1 MEQTIKDQ
9 QAPPAEKPG
18 KKIFNRALF
27 ISIPDEEPCSQDMN
41 PNNNSNTNSNK
52 EDIKYKPSSLN
63 PTPSD
68 SAYGD
73 KFISKS
79 LFKRLEE
86 ETPVNIQQITY
97 DMNSLNL
104 NTHINTSNN
113 EFIQDNPELP
123 DMNNPI
129 GLTNNMMLNQDTQ
142 QQQMGMNMGMNVV
155 YNNEMNSPN
164 GVGVNH
170 NNGVMMNQV
179 MGVNVNVGNEQMMEN
194 HMEEEEYIFEKFGK
208 RGWQCEKC
216 NNFNF
221 ESRTKCNR
229 CKINKM
235 PKSLARIREDE
246 IRENG
251 ERKKKPLIERE
262 GDWLC
267 TKCRNLNFAF
277 RQSCNRCKLPK
288 PQPQIQ
294 QQIQQQL
301 QPQLQPQLQQTL
313 NTYSQNNSNQNS
325 MDNWNYMNNMMK
337 MIQQQSPIQ
346 WGYNQNNNN
355 NNSNIYAYHFNNNY
369 RGFGSNGNNTNQN
382 Y

>member
-1 MEQTIKDQ
+1 MEQTIQEQ
-9 QAPPAEKPG
+9 QAPSEKAG

-27 ISIPDEEPCSQDMN
+27 ISIPDEEPCSQDLN

-104 NTHINTSNN
+104 NTNINIANN
-113 EFIQDNPELP
+113 ELAQDNQ
-123 DMNNPI
+123 DIADINNTI
-129 GLTNNMMLNQDTQ
+129 GLTNDMMLNQDGQ
-142 QQQMGMNMGMNVV
+142 QPQMGMNIGMNVV
-155 YNNEMNSPN
+155 YNNEMNSPS

-170 NNGVMMNQV
+170 SSGVMLG
-179 MGVNVNVGNEQMMEN
+179 MGVGVGGEQAMEGG

-235 PKSLARIREDE
+235 PKSLAKIREDE

-288 PQPQIQ
+288 PQPQMQ
-294 QQIQQQL
+294 NQL
-301 QPQLQPQLQQTL
+301 QPQLQTQLQSTL
-313 NTYSQNNSNQNS
+313 NTYSQSNSNQTN

-337 MIQQQSPIQ
+337 MIQQSPLQ
-346 WGYNQNNNN
+346 WGYNQNSN

-369 RGFGSNGNNTNQN
+369 RGFGTNGTNTNQN
-382 Y
+382 YQM

>member
-1 MEQTIKDQ
+1 
-9 QAPPAEKPG
+9 
-18 KKIFNRALF
+18 
-27 ISIPDEEPCSQDMN
+27 
-41 PNNNSNTNSNK
+41 
-52 EDIKYKPSSLN
+52 
-63 PTPSD
+63 
-68 SAYGD
+68 
-73 KFISKS
+73 
-79 LFKRLEE
+79 
-86 ETPVNIQQITY
+86 
-97 DMNSLNL
+97 
-104 NTHINTSNN
+104 
-113 EFIQDNPELP
+113 
-123 DMNNPI
+123 
-129 GLTNNMMLNQDTQ
+129 
-142 QQQMGMNMGMNVV
+142 
-155 YNNEMNSPN
+155 
-164 GVGVNH
+164 
-170 NNGVMMNQV
+170 
-179 MGVNVNVGNEQMMEN
+179 
-194 HMEEEEYIFEKFGK
+194 
-208 RGWQCEKC
+208 
-216 NNFNF
+216 
-221 ESRTKCNR
+221 
-229 CKINKM
+229 M

-288 PQPQIQ
+288 P
-294 QQIQQQL
+294 QIQQQL

-355 NNSNIYAYHFNNNY
+355 NSNIYAYHFNNNY